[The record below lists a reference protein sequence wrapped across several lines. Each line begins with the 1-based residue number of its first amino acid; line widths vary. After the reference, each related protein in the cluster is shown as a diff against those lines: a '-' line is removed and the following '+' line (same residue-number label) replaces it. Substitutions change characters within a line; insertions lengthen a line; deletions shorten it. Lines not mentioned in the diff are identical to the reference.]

1 MGWAKPSLN
10 INERGRSKA
19 LKALFFSLMQITRA
33 EVSINYKK
41 KLLFFIKLNNL
52 YYLHD
57 LFLYI

>member
-33 EVSINYKK
+33 EVSINYRKK
-41 KLLFFIKLNNL
+41 VIF
-52 YYLHD
+52 Y
-57 LFLYI
+57 